1 MLIEPRS
8 LDDPAVLE
16 LLGEL
21 QLEYV
26 HRYGGPDETELS
38 STEFTTPHGTFLL
51 ACHEGLPVGIGG
63 WRTLDVSSYSGI
75 RDDDAEIKRMYV
87 RATTR
92 RRGVARRLLGAL
104 ERTATDA
111 GRRRIVLETGTAQP
125 EAIALY
131 EAGGYAPMTERY
143 GRYAYTE
150 FARYYSKD
158 LPPLRLA
165 TAADLPLLQDIERA
179 AGAPFAELGMT
190 AVADDEPP
198 GIEELRH
205 YCDAGQAWVH
215 LDSGGRPDGYLL
227 ADVVDGQAHIEQ
239 VSVHPDHAR
248 AGIGRMLIDHAA
260 GWARDRGH
268 RALTLTT
275 YVDVPWNAPYYE
287 RLGFRFLDDAHLGPE
302 LREIRAAETHHGLD
316 RWPRAAMRR
325 EL

>member
-26 HRYGGPDETELS
+26 RRYGGPDDNELHPA
-38 STEFTTPHGTFLL
+38 EFVAPRGTFLL
-51 ACHEGLPVGIGG
+51 ARDEGRAVGMGG
-63 WRTLDVSSYSGI
+63 WRTLDGSYPGI
-75 RDDDAEIKRMYV
+75 RPDDAEIKRMYV
-87 RATTR
+87 RDTAR
-92 RRGVARRLLGAL
+92 RRGIARRLLGAL

-131 EAGGYAPMTERY
+131 EASGYTPMTERY
-143 GRYAYTE
+143 GRYAHTE
-150 FARYYSKD
+150 FARYYSKV

-165 TAADLPLLQDIERA
+165 TSSDLPLLQDIERA
-179 AGAPFAELGMT
+179 AGAPFAEIGMT
-190 AVADDEPP
+190 VVADDEPP
-198 GIEELRH
+198 SIEELQH
-205 YCDAGQAWVH
+205 YCDDDRAWVH
-215 LDSGGRPDGYLL
+215 LDSGNRPDAYLIV
-227 ADVVDGQAHIEQ
+227 DVVDGYAHIEQ
-239 VSVHPDHAR
+239 VSVHPAHAHR
-248 AGIGRMLIDHAA
+248 GIGRMLIEHAA
-260 GWARDRGH
+260 QWARDRGH

-275 YVDVPWNAPYYE
+275 YVDVPWNGPYYE
-287 RLGFRFLDDAHLGPE
+287 RLGFRFVDDARLGPE
-302 LREIRAAETHHGLD
+302 LREIRSAEARHGLD

>member
-1 MLIEPRS
+1 MLIEPRN

-26 HRYGGPDETELS
+26 HRYGGRDDSELLP
-38 STEFTTPHGTFLL
+38 TQFVAPHGTFLL
-51 ACHEGLPVGIGG
+51 ARDEGRPVGIGG
-63 WRTLDVSSYSGI
+63 WRTLDASYPGI
-75 RDDDAEIKRMYV
+75 RADDAEIKRMYV
-87 RATTR
+87 RAAAR
-92 RRGVARRLLGAL
+92 RRGVARRILGAL

-111 GRRRIVLETGTAQP
+111 GRRRIILETGTAQP

-131 EAGGYAPMTERY
+131 EAHGYTAMTERY
-143 GRYAYTE
+143 GRYAHTE
-150 FARYYSKD
+150 FARYYCKD

-165 TAADLPLLQDIERA
+165 TYRELPLLQDIERA
-179 AGAPFAELGMT
+179 AGTPFAEFGMT

-198 GIEELRH
+198 SIEELQR

-215 LDSGGRPDGYLL
+215 LGSENRPDGYLL
-227 ADVVDGQAHIEQ
+227 ADIVDGHVHIEQ

-248 AGIGRMLIDHAA
+248 AGIGRMLIEHVA

-275 YVDVPWNAPYYE
+275 FVDVPWNGPYYE
-287 RLGFRFLDDAHLGPE
+287 RLGFRFRDDAHLGPE
-302 LREIRAAETHHGLD
+302 LREIRDAESRHGLD

>member
-26 HRYGGPDETELS
+26 HRYGGQADNALLPDE
-38 STEFTTPHGTFLL
+38 FVAPRGTFLL
-51 ACHEGLPVGIGG
+51 ACDDGCPVGIGG
-63 WRTLDVSSYSGI
+63 WRTLDSSYPGI
-75 RDDDAEIKRMYV
+75 RADDAEIKRMYV
-87 RATTR
+87 RDTTR
-92 RRGVARRLLGAL
+92 RRGFARRILGAL

-111 GRRRIVLETGTAQP
+111 GRRRTVLETGTAQP

-131 EAGGYAPMTERY
+131 ESCGYTPMSERY
-143 GRYAYTE
+143 GRYAYTD
-150 FARYYSKD
+150 FARYYSKL

-165 TAADLPLLQDIERA
+165 TSSDLPLLQDIERA
-179 AGAPFAELGMT
+179 AGAPFADLGMT

-198 GIEELRH
+198 SIEELQH
-205 YCDAGQAWVH
+205 YCDAGRAWVH
-215 LDSGGRPDGYLL
+215 LDSENRPDGYLL
-227 ADVVDGQAHIEQ
+227 ADVVDGNAHVEQ

-248 AGIGRMLIDHAA
+248 AGIGRMLLEHAVR
-260 GWARDRGH
+260 WARDHGH
-268 RALTLTT
+268 DAMTLTT
-275 YVDVPWNAPYYE
+275 YVDVPWNGPYYA
-287 RLGFRFLDDAHLGPE
+287 RLGFRVVDDAHLTPE
-302 LREIRAAETHHGLD
+302 LREIRAAEARHGLD